1 MSEEQTLTVQEMR
14 RIVRLLERIHRL
26 AEESSRRGMMRD
38 GQAYLI
44 QQYHA
49 IVASLAQRGHR
60 LPDYFPEL
68 GEDATLGMVGFAS
81 AQVAEYLL
89 ESVEAEEAAR
99 GEGEATDTGQS
110 FFEKF
115 FNSGEFQHIGEAMRE
130 AMPDWVRASRAAREG
145 APRRGSEPRQSST
158 ESGASP
164 AASDAPGD
172 VRVDRD
178 IDVDVDVDVDSDP
191 DRHLAALN
199 TRVRELA
206 TQMRQSGVPPEEMQR
221 LAAELAQLGEQQARL
236 AQEIAARS
244 R

>member
-49 IVASLAQRGHR
+49 IVTSLAGRGHR

-68 GEDATLGMVGFAS
+68 GEEATLGMVGFAS
-81 AQVAEYLL
+81 AQVAEYLM
-89 ESVEAEEAAR
+89 ESIEAEEATG
-99 GEGEATDTGQS
+99 GEGDPSTTGPS

-130 AMPDWVRASRAAREG
+130 AMPEWLRATRAREG
-145 APRRGSEPRQSST
+145 ARRSS
-158 ESGASP
+158 G
-164 AASDAPGD
+164 G
-172 VRVDRD
+172 R
-178 IDVDVDVDVDSDP
+178 
-191 DRHLAALN
+191 
-199 TRVRELA
+199 
-206 TQMRQSGVPPEEMQR
+206 
-221 LAAELAQLGEQQARL
+221 
-236 AQEIAARS
+236 
-244 R
+244 